1 MPLDA
6 PVTSAH
12 VDPSSVMIRDYRRRR
27 RGGWPVAVA
36 TVGAVSE
43 NRRLGWRLAALGMLL
58 VSTDSF
64 FVRLADA
71 DGWSISFLVAAC
83 AIPVQLGLNAVFGTS
98 GVREAVAA
106 APKDMLGI
114 AALASVSQT
123 AFIIAITKTDV
134 ANVVVIVA
142 ASPILAAVFA
152 WIVLREMTER
162 RVWIAIG
169 ITIVG
174 ILSVVSGS
182 LGGANLTGDL
192 LAVLAIVAFGANIV
206 WWRRVPD
213 LNRFVTLALS
223 AAIVMVTTLPF
234 ADPFGLDARAY
245 LAIAAMGFVFNPA
258 GRVAHTNA
266 PRFAPAAEVALFT
279 PIETVAATTW
289 AWLAFNETPS
299 PTTVIGGVI
308 VVVGVLYG
316 TIGAQSTLRKDGGRP
331 EVA

>member
-1 MPLDA
+1 M
-6 PVTSAH
+6 
-12 VDPSSVMIRDYRRRR
+12 
-27 RGGWPVAVA
+27 GW
-36 TVGAVSE
+36 G
-43 NRRLGWRLAALGMLL
+43 LAALGMLL

-64 FVRLADA
+64 FVRLADV

-83 AIPVQLGLNAVFGTS
+83 AVPVQLGLNAIFGATN
-98 GVREAVAA
+98 VREAIAE
-106 APKDMLGI
+106 APKDMVGI
-114 AALASVSQT
+114 AALAAVSQT

-142 ASPILAAVFA
+142 ASPVLAAGFA
-152 WIVLREMTER
+152 WIVLRETTER

-206 WWRRVPD
+206 WWRRRPA

-223 AAIVMVTTLPF
+223 AVFVMISTFPF
-234 ADPFGLDARAY
+234 ADPFSLNTKAY
-245 LAIAAMGFVFNPA
+245 LAIAAMGFLFNPA

-289 AWLAFNETPS
+289 AWIAFSEQPS
-299 PTTVIGGVI
+299 TTTVVGGLIVI
-308 VVVGVLYG
+308 VGVLYG
-316 TIGAQSTLRKDGGRP
+316 TIGAQSSMWKRGRRP
-331 EVA
+331 AAS

>member
-1 MPLDA
+1 
-6 PVTSAH
+6 
-12 VDPSSVMIRDYRRRR
+12 
-27 RGGWPVAVA
+27 
-36 TVGAVSE
+36 
-43 NRRLGWRLAALGMLL
+43 MLL

-64 FVRLADA
+64 FIRLADV

-83 AIPVQLGLNAVFGTS
+83 AIPVQLVFNALFGST
-98 GVREAVAA
+98 GVREAVLAS
-106 APKDMLGI
+106 PKDMFGI
-114 AALASVSQT
+114 AALAAVSQT
-123 AFIIAITKTDV
+123 AFIIAVTRTDV

-169 ITIVG
+169 ITIIG
-174 ILSVVSGS
+174 IVSVVSGS
-182 LGGANLTGDL
+182 LGGANLAGDL

-206 WWRRVPD
+206 WWRRVPE

-223 AAIVMVTTLPF
+223 AAIVMITTLPF

-245 LAIAAMGFVFNPA
+245 AAIAAMGLVFNPL

-279 PIETVAATTW
+279 PVETVAATTW
-289 AWLAFNETPS
+289 AWLAFSETPS
-299 PTTVIGGVI
+299 GATVVGGVI
-308 VVVGVLYG
+308 VILGVLYG
-316 TIGAQSTLRKDGGRP
+316 TIGAQS
-331 EVA
+331 A